1 MITVATWNVLH
12 RTHANNWAS
21 EIAEHWPDESARI
34 DAVTSVIAQR
44 TERVIALQE
53 VSGDQ
58 LASLRNALP
67 GRRFH
72 VLCYP
77 RVPKPRRL
85 IPSLAAALVDGTES
99 LVVMVEGDSREVRG
113 EVFDNDP
120 GNGSLTVEVDG
131 VLVIAT
137 HVTGDDRRD
146 AQFARLAELGAA
158 AERVVILGDFN
169 ADRKTVAAGLGAG
182 FTVSDVPEGIPTR
195 PRTGGSKSQYIDHVV
210 VRGITVRD
218 TVVEDVAGVSD
229 HNLVRA
235 VIE

>member
-21 EIAEHWPDESARI
+21 EVAERWPREADRI
-34 DAVTSVIAQR
+34 GAVTAAIAQR

-58 LASLRNALP
+58 LASLRDALP
-67 GRRFH
+67 GRNFH
-72 VLCYP
+72 VLRYP

-85 IPSLAAALVDGTES
+85 VPSLAAAVVDGTES
-99 LVVMVEGDSREVRG
+99 LVLLVDGDSREVRG
-113 EVFDNDP
+113 EVFANDP
-120 GNGSLTVEVDG
+120 GNGSLTVEVEG

-137 HVTGDDRRD
+137 HVTGDERRD
-146 AQFARLAELGAA
+146 AQFARLAELAA
-158 AERVVILGDFN
+158 GGEKAVVLGDFN
-169 ADRKTVAAGLGAG
+169 ADRRTVAAGLGDG
-182 FTVSDVPEGIPTR
+182 FTVSEVPEAIPTR
-195 PRTGGSKSQYIDHVV
+195 PRTQGSKSQYIDHVV
-210 VRGITVRD
+210 VRGITLRD

-235 VIE
+235 IIE